1 MRLREFDSMADDTV
15 KWWIFLK
22 KKRTSDFVGSEEF
35 LKKFRSLKSTH

>member
-22 KKRTSDFVGSEEF
+22 KKELLILWDLKNF
-35 LKKFRSLKSTH
+35 LKSSGA